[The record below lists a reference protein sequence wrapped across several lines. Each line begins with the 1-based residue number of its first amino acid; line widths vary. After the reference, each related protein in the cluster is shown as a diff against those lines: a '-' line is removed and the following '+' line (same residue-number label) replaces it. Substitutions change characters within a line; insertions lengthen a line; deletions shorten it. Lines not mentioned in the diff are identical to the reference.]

1 MSTKIAGIHAI
12 NNRANAIGV
21 ALMDFVAKVVEKE
34 TDVMGRLVEKQVI
47 DVWLKQVNMFEESIW
62 YLRTSKK
69 TYLKVVSSRL
79 SQVVVYLRIFRL
91 FVKGKFD
98 AYVEWPKEF
107 KI

>member
-47 DVWLKQVNMFEESIW
+47 DV
-62 YLRTSKK
+62 
-69 TYLKVVSSRL
+69 
-79 SQVVVYLRIFRL
+79 
-91 FVKGKFD
+91 
-98 AYVEWPKEF
+98 
-107 KI
+107 